1 MSNEEK
7 ISPIITRKRKSTLNS
22 KKVDIAGTGDF
33 GRDTASPT
41 PISAQEDPNLNI
53 ENTLTKRPI
62 QNKRSDARVSTSN
75 QTLPEEI
82 DLRKKASKTQKMSPD
97 VILKLNT
104 LKPYIKDLEEMGSDG
119 NPSINDIVNM
129 LLDNY
134 INTKL
139 STRQLQGYKAVY
151 QNLFEHL

>member
-1 MSNEEK
+1 MAKDEQL
-7 ISPIITRKRKSTLNS
+7 SPIISRKRKSTLNS
-22 KKVDIAGTGDF
+22 KKVDIAGVGDF
-33 GRDTASPT
+33 GRETTAT
-41 PISAQEDPNLNI
+41 PSFNSQSSSTVKD
-53 ENTLTKRPI
+53 NTLPVAS
-62 QNKRSDARVSTSN
+62 QNTIS
-75 QTLPEEI
+75 EETTNI
-82 DLRKKASKTQKMSPD
+82 LQQSVPNEVDLRKKATKTQKMSPD

-104 LKPYIKDLEEMGSDG
+104 LKPYIKDLEEMGSEG

>member
-1 MSNEEK
+1 MS
-7 ISPIITRKRKSTLNS
+7 S
-22 KKVDIAGTGDF
+22 
-33 GRDTASPT
+33 
-41 PISAQEDPNLNI
+41 
-53 ENTLTKRPI
+53 
-62 QNKRSDARVSTSN
+62 
-75 QTLPEEI
+75 
-82 DLRKKASKTQKMSPD
+82 D

>member
-1 MSNEEK
+1 
-7 ISPIITRKRKSTLNS
+7 
-22 KKVDIAGTGDF
+22 
-33 GRDTASPT
+33 
-41 PISAQEDPNLNI
+41 
-53 ENTLTKRPI
+53 
-62 QNKRSDARVSTSN
+62 
-75 QTLPEEI
+75 
-82 DLRKKASKTQKMSPD
+82 MSPD

-104 LKPYIKDLEEMGSDG
+104 LKPYIKDLEEMSSDG

-139 STRQLQGYKAVY
+139 STRQLHGYKAVY

>member
-1 MSNEEK
+1 MTNDEK
-7 ISPIITRKRKSTLNS
+7 SSPIISRKRKSTLNS
-22 KKVDIAGTGDF
+22 KKVDTAGVGDF
-33 GRDTASPT
+33 GRDTTPVSSVISQPNSASKDNAIP
-41 PISAQEDPNLNI
+41 AEYQ
-53 ENTLTKRPI
+53 
-62 QNKRSDARVSTSN
+62 STI
-75 QTLPEEI
+75 PEETVNVVRQAVPNEV
-82 DLRKKASKTQKMSPD
+82 DFRRKATKTQKMSSD

-151 QNLFEHL
+151 QN

>member
-7 ISPIITRKRKSTLNS
+7 LSPIISRKRKSTLNS

-33 GRDTASPT
+33 GRDTASTNPINTQVVPNSDKEDMFT
-41 PISAQEDPNLNI
+41 PLN
-53 ENTLTKRPI
+53 
-62 QNKRSDARVSTSN
+62 QNKVSDVSASGITQSVS
-75 QTLPEEI
+75 EEL
-82 DLRKKASKTQKMSPD
+82 DLRKKATKTQKMSPD

-104 LKPYIKDLEEMGSDG
+104 LKPYIKDLEEMGNEG

>member
-1 MSNEEK
+1 MVNNEEK
-7 ISPIITRKRKSTLNS
+7 LSPIISRKRKSTLQS
-22 KKVDIAGTGDF
+22 KKVDIAGIGDF
-33 GRDTASPT
+33 GRDAAT
-41 PISAQEDPNLNI
+41 PKANNQPV
-53 ENTLTKRPI
+53 NTS
-62 QNKRSDARVSTSN
+62 QNTQLPVAP
-75 QTLPEEI
+75 QTVTPRKTTTINSEPSQNEI
-82 DLRKKASKTQKMSPD
+82 DLRRKATKTQKMSPE

-104 LKPYIKDLEEMGSDG
+104 LKPYIKDLEEMGNEG

-151 QNLFEHL
+151 ENLFEHL

>member
-1 MSNEEK
+1 MANDEK
-7 ISPIITRKRKSTLNS
+7 LSPIISRKRKSTLNS
-22 KKVDIAGTGDF
+22 KKVDIAGVGDF
-33 GRDTASPT
+33 GRETTPAPSVNNQTYSPSKDNPLPVASQSIIP
-41 PISAQEDPNLNI
+41 E
-53 ENTLTKRPI
+53 ENTKVLQQAVT
-62 QNKRSDARVSTSN
+62 NEV
-75 QTLPEEI
+75 
-82 DLRKKASKTQKMSPD
+82 DLRRKATKTQKMSPD

>member
-7 ISPIITRKRKSTLNS
+7 LSPIISRKRKSTLNS

-33 GRDTASPT
+33 GRDTASTNPINTQVVPNSDKEDIFT
-41 PISAQEDPNLNI
+41 PLN
-53 ENTLTKRPI
+53 
-62 QNKRSDARVSTSN
+62 QNKVSDVSARGITQSVS
-75 QTLPEEI
+75 EEL
-82 DLRKKASKTQKMSPD
+82 DLRKKATKTQKMSPD

-104 LKPYIKDLEEMGSDG
+104 LKPYIKDLEEMGNEG

>member
-1 MSNEEK
+1 MVNEEK
-7 ISPIITRKRKSTLNS
+7 LSPIISRKRKSTLQS
-22 KKVDIAGTGDF
+22 KKVDIAGVGDF
-33 GRDTASPT
+33 GRDAAT
-41 PISAQEDPNLNI
+41 PRANNQPV
-53 ENTLTKRPI
+53 NTS
-62 QNKRSDARVSTSN
+62 QNKQLPVAPQTVTPGKTTNITSQPSQN
-75 QTLPEEI
+75 EI
-82 DLRKKASKTQKMSPD
+82 DLRRKATKTQKMSPE

-104 LKPYIKDLEEMGSDG
+104 LKPYIKDLEEMGNEG

-151 QNLFEHL
+151 ENLFEHL

>member
-7 ISPIITRKRKSTLNS
+7 LSPIISRKRKSTLNS

-33 GRDTASPT
+33 GRDTASTNPINTQVVPNSDKEDIFT
-41 PISAQEDPNLNI
+41 PPN
-53 ENTLTKRPI
+53 
-62 QNKRSDARVSTSN
+62 QNKVSDVSARGTTQSV
-75 QTLPEEI
+75 PEEL
-82 DLRKKASKTQKMSPD
+82 DLRKKATKTQKMSPD

-104 LKPYIKDLEEMGSDG
+104 LKPYIKDLEEMGNEG

>member
-1 MSNEEK
+1 MANDEK
-7 ISPIITRKRKSTLNS
+7 LSPIISRKRKSTLNS
-22 KKVDIAGTGDF
+22 KKVDIAGVGDF
-33 GRDTASPT
+33 GRETTPAPSVNNQTYSPSKDNQLPVASQSIIP
-41 PISAQEDPNLNI
+41 E
-53 ENTLTKRPI
+53 ENTKVLQQAVT
-62 QNKRSDARVSTSN
+62 NEV
-75 QTLPEEI
+75 
-82 DLRKKASKTQKMSPD
+82 DLRRKATKTQKMSPD

>member
-1 MSNEEK
+1 MANDEK
-7 ISPIITRKRKSTLNS
+7 LSPIISRKRKSTLNS
-22 KKVDIAGTGDF
+22 KKVDIAGVGDF
-33 GRDTASPT
+33 GRETTPAPSVNKQPYSPSKDNPLPVASQST
-41 PISAQEDPNLNI
+41 VTE
-53 ENTLTKRPI
+53 ENTKVLQQSVT
-62 QNKRSDARVSTSN
+62 NEV
-75 QTLPEEI
+75 
-82 DLRKKASKTQKMSPD
+82 DLRRKATKTQKMSPD

-151 QNLFEHL
+151 QNLFEYL